1 MAKEFFMQT
10 AQKDRINNKTMSS
23 SGELNFLRGL
33 PDQLVEEVLPFSRTL
48 FFLTGEEFR
57 PKNSE
62 KPAFYYVKKGSIEV
76 SHTAHDTKITV
87 ALIGSGNFFGE
98 IGYFDGGSRVRDIR
112 ITEDAEIR
120 VFDQSTMKCM
130 QKENPLLYGYF
141 LDLLT
146 RGICIKFRRILEER
160 EPLRAYGA
168 SLSTRKKDK
177 YEDSAPLP
185 EKFFETA
192 AWRSVNRIVED
203 FKGKMYNISYR
214 LQEDS
219 STAIAEE
226 VREQCLNILNQ
237 FYVQIL
243 NLKKEIQN
251 LDEENYAWG
260 YLFKEIYP
268 YFMRSRFAE
277 RVYFKPKGYA
287 GDFLMIEK
295 IYQNKPAGDGKLGVI
310 VDEWCLNSIGS
321 KAIRGRRKLL
331 SRQLA
336 EISNKK
342 YKKGHIINIMNLACG
357 PNQELFDFLR
367 QCDYTEAIEALCID
381 IDSEALQYTNKHVN
395 TFPHNASIRL
405 MNENLVKWSLG
416 RVNHNMRLQD
426 IIYSAGLTDYLEDK
440 LFVAFITRC
449 YHQLKPGGV
458 LIVGN
463 FSPNPDQPF
472 MDHILQWRLHYR
484 NREDLTA
491 IFSQSPFADKIEIL
505 SEKQGVNLFVK
516 AVRPD

>member
-1 MAKEFFMQT
+1 MQST
-10 AQKDRINNKTMSS
+10 LKDTVNDRAVST
-23 SGELNFLRGL
+23 SGDLTSLRDL
-33 PDQLVEEVLPFSRTL
+33 PERLIEVVLPFSRSL
-48 FFLTGEEFR
+48 FFLAGEEFR
-57 PKNSE
+57 PKNAD
-62 KPAFYYVKKGSIEV
+62 KPAFYYVNKGSIEV

-87 ALIGSGNFFGE
+87 ALIGAGNFFGE

-112 ITEDAEIR
+112 IAEDAEIR
-120 VFDQSTMKCM
+120 VFDQGAMQRM
-130 QKENPLLYGYF
+130 QKDNSLLYGQF

-146 RGICIKFRRILEER
+146 RGICSKFRRILEER
-160 EPLRAYGA
+160 EPLKAYGA
-168 SLSTRKKDK
+168 SLSTRKKHK
-177 YEDSAPLP
+177 YEDSSPLP
-185 EKFFETA
+185 ENFFKTA
-192 AWRSVNRIVED
+192 TWRLVNRIVED

-219 STAIAEE
+219 SSAISED
-226 VREQCLNILNQ
+226 VREQCFNILNQ

-251 LDEENYAWG
+251 RDEENYAWG

-287 GDFLMIEK
+287 GDFMMMEK
-295 IYQNKPAGDGKLGVI
+295 IYQNSPAGDGKLGVI
-310 VDEWCLNSIGS
+310 VDEWCLNSIGA

-336 EISNKK
+336 EISDRKNKK
-342 YKKGHIINIMNLACG
+342 GNTINIMNLACG

-367 QCDYTEAIEALCID
+367 QCNYTEAIEALCID
-381 IDSEALQYTNKHVN
+381 IDSEALQYTNQHVN
-395 TFPHNASIRL
+395 TFPHKASIRL

-416 RVNHNMRLQD
+416 RVNHNMRPQD
-426 IIYSAGLTDYLEDK
+426 IIYSAGLTDYLENK
-440 LFVAFITRC
+440 LFVAFVTRC

-463 FSPNPDQPF
+463 FAPNPDQPF

-484 NREDLTA
+484 DREELSA
-491 IFSQSPFADKIEIL
+491 IFAQSPFGDNIEIL
-505 SEKQGVNLFVK
+505 AEKQGVNLFVK
-516 AVRPD
+516 AVRTD